1 MKKLHLFVLAMIF
14 ATTAMAQSVPTH
26 EMYVD
31 DGNPVDATIVAFL
44 DKWEPG
50 KPWNGDDNYV
60 DENFWISRVPLKNR
74 FRPGDQANDALND
87 SNNKNFCWCAPTGE
101 MTKKWGALPR
111 YNFDGDNFNMW
122 QYVDIHSN
130 WTNGWWRVPGAFN
143 DVAHKNGVKTGC
155 TYFIDWG
162 AAVNNME
169 EPGKTLFDLAETG
182 SNSYGDKYKYSRK
195 LIQFLKYYGIDGL
208 AMNPEGYWGF
218 NVYNRFI
225 PFLAECHKIA
235 KELNHPFHVDWYA
248 FVTNTGGLN
257 DNSCK
262 LDANNQ
268 NWFHHTS
275 TDQPVTDV
283 FFLNYNWTEGGLATS
298 AKTAKNLGRSTF
310 DVYAG
315 FDMQGRGYG
324 KTGNA
329 GWKALMNQPVSIVV
343 WGAHDRNQL
352 YISSTEGGQS
362 DYAVQNEYQKKQEML
377 FSGGNRNVLNMPAL
391 WDGETTSTFSDLKK
405 WHGYATAVIERST
418 LDELP
423 FVTRFNLGNGRF
435 FKKEGVTTWDHK
447 WYNYGMQDLLPTWR
461 WWVDKGDGKT
471 VPADA
476 VNLDFTFD
484 DAWFA
489 GSCLKIHG
497 ATKRSDVRLF
507 ATKWKVANGDDE
519 FRIVFKPNTSK
530 SNLKLMVA
538 KEDGEKNFVY
548 VPLPAKAEPDA
559 WNAVVIKASEAGL
572 KAGDVIGCVGLSVE
586 NTDKNY
592 EVLLGEFAFV
602 PASFNERPETPT
614 ITHAEVMKRYYN
626 RADIKVVFNMPTP
639 SKRKAEYEGCP
650 VYNEE
655 VGTWYYEIYVK
666 QEGQETLLTTTT
678 SWAAYVVDATLIP
691 KVDKLQIGVRAVGKD
706 GRAMSDI
713 VWSKEIEEPLTM
725 IETLTVD
732 KSVIK
737 PNEDFTI
744 GFEDPNHPVSDI
756 KIKNALTDEIVT
768 SSNGV
773 LTMTASLPAVGSYD
787 VEVTTNGNTI
797 MNRSLI
803 LVTPETTGRLP
814 QINSITSDITL
825 VDAVDKKTVNFTA
838 DINDG
843 TSYDNAPCT
852 VSQSLYMSE
861 PYQFTVDAAV
871 MSEYTNTSFAL
882 WFKVEKFE
890 HASLGTLLMTKV
902 NRNYNNTWTE
912 NVWGEMWTAIRPKG
926 YAKSNNIGRD
936 NAENELSLCT
946 DAPPAGTSNYEHN
959 NDVDILSEGYSLM
972 PGVWYHVCAVKSGR
986 NLKLYLNG
994 KVIAEGQSRGSG
1006 PKNWRGAK
1014 FYVGGSMTN
1023 LASFT
1028 GWVDEVQI
1036 WSKALTADEV
1046 KKSMKGYHTAPTN
1059 LEGYFTF
1066 EETKTD
1072 SIGIYFPNYGKGKE
1086 LVEGGYMTIGKEEN
1100 GKTTDYRQNQLT
1112 TALGVPMLEGV
1123 YPIKYESSKW
1133 MLEGARINSSTATSA
1148 EASYIKGEGVYPV
1161 TLISTNSWGSAT
1173 KTITDYI
1180 TVTIPAQPDEDEEE
1194 NGGDNGNGDGDG
1206 EGGSDGG
1213 EDGDKDEEGDDG
1225 ENSIERVAE
1234 EAGYMIYPK
1243 PFEKSANLLF
1253 AQDGLFEVVVF
1264 ASDGK
1269 FVANELFETR
1279 AGEVREISLANHATG
1294 EYVVV
1299 IMNNGKA
1306 IRSFKIV
1313 VK

>member
-1 MKKLHLFVLAMIF
+1 MKKRHLLSF
-14 ATTAMAQSVPTH
+14 AIALFAAGAMAQSVPTH
-26 EMYVD
+26 EKYVD
-31 DGNPVDATIVAFL
+31 DGRPANIVQAL

-50 KPWNGDDNYV
+50 KPWNGDASYV

-87 SNNKNFCWCAPTGE
+87 TNNKNFCWCAPTGE

-111 YNFDGDNFNMW
+111 YNFDGDNFNLW

-130 WTNGWWRVPGAFN
+130 WTNGFWRVPGAFN

-162 AAVNNME
+162 AAVNNTS
-169 EPGKTLFDLAETG
+169 EPGKTLFDLAVTG

-208 AMNPEGYWGF
+208 CFNPEGYWGLQ
-218 NVYNRFI
+218 VYNRFI

-235 KELNHPFHVDWYA
+235 KELGHPFHVDWYA
-248 FVTNTGGLN
+248 FVTNTGGLS
-257 DNSCK
+257 DNGCK
-262 LDANNQ
+262 LNSNNQ
-268 NWFHHTS
+268 NWFHHKS

-283 FFLNYNWTEGGLATS
+283 YFLNYNWTEGGLAES
-298 AKTAKNLGRSTF
+298 AQTAKSLGRSTF

-324 KTGNA
+324 KNGNA
-329 GWKALMNQPVSIVV
+329 GWTALMRQPVSVVV

-352 YISSTEGGQS
+352 YVSSTEGGQS

-377 FSGGNRNVLNMPAL
+377 FSGGNRNVLKMPGLTDANV
-391 WDGETTSTFSDLKK
+391 TSSFSDLKD

-435 FKKEGVTTWDHK
+435 FNKEGVTTWNHK

-476 VNLDFTFD
+476 VNLDFCYD

-497 ATKRSDVRLF
+497 ATQRSDVRLF
-507 ATKWKVANGDDE
+507 ATKWGVASANDE
-519 FRIVFKPNTSK
+519 FRLVFKPK
-530 SNLKLMVA
+530 SAVTNLELMVA
-538 KEDGEKNFVY
+538 KENGENSFVY
-548 VPLPAKAEPDA
+548 VPVVGNIKAGE
-559 WNAVVIKASEAGL
+559 WNEVVIKASEAGL
-572 KAGDVIGCVGLSVE
+572 AVGDVIGCVGLSVK
-586 NTDKNY
+586 NTNAAY
-592 EVLLGEFAFV
+592 EVLLGEFAFI
-602 PASFNERPETPT
+602 PASFNEQPQTPT

-626 RADIKVVFNMPTP
+626 RADIKLVWSMPTP
-639 SKRKAEYEGCP
+639 ASRPAEYDGCP

-655 VGTWYYEIYVK
+655 VGAWYYEIYVK
-666 QEGQETLLTTTT
+666 QEGKETLLTTTT

-691 KVDKLQIGVRAVGKD
+691 RVDKLQIGVRAVGKD
-706 GRAMSDI
+706 GVAVSPI
-713 VWSKEIEEPLTM
+713 VWSQEIEEPLTM

-732 KSVIK
+732 KAVIK
-737 PNEDFTI
+737 PNEEFTI
-744 GFEDPNHPVSDI
+744 GFEDPNHPVATI
-756 KIKNALTDEIVT
+756 KIYDALTGELKA
-768 SSNGV
+768 SANGV
-773 LTMTASLPAVGSYD
+773 LTMTTSLPAVGSYD
-787 VEVTTNGNTI
+787 VEVTTNGTTL

-803 LVTPETTGRLP
+803 LITPEETGRLP
-814 QINSITSDITL
+814 QINGVASDVTE
-825 VDAVDKKTVNFTA
+825 VTGPDQEVNFTA

-843 TSYDNAPCT
+843 TTFDGAPCT
-852 VSQSLYMSE
+852 VSQSLYMRE

-871 MSEYTNTSFAL
+871 MKEYQNTSFAL

-912 NVWGEMWTAIRPKG
+912 NVWGEMWTAIRPAG
-926 YAKSNNIGRD
+926 YAKNNNIGRD

-946 DAPPAGTSNYEHN
+946 DAPPAGTGNYEHN
-959 NDVDILSEGYSLM
+959 NDVDILSDGYSLM

-994 KVIAEGQSRGSG
+994 KEIASGTSRGTN
-1006 PKNWRGAK
+1006 PKDWRGAK

-1023 LASFT
+1023 LASLT

-1036 WSKALTADEV
+1036 WSKALSADEV
-1046 KKSMKGYHTAPTN
+1046 QRAMRGYATAPTN

-1072 SIGIYFPNYGKGKE
+1072 GEGYIYFPNKGQNASA
-1086 LVEGGYMTIGKEEN
+1086 VPGGYMTTGKEEN
-1100 GKTTDYRQNQLT
+1100 GRTTDYKQNQLT
-1112 TALGVPMLEGV
+1112 TASGVPMLTGV
-1123 YPIKYESSKW
+1123 FPVNYESTKW
-1133 MLEGARINSSTATSA
+1133 MIDGARLNASTATTANATYNSGDGKFPITVV
-1148 EASYIKGEGVYPV
+1148 AS
-1161 TLISTNSWGSAT
+1161 NSWGSVT
-1173 KTITDYI
+1173 KTIDDYMV
-1180 TVTIPAQPDEDEEE
+1180 VTSVEDVV
-1194 NGGDNGNGDGDG
+1194 G
-1206 EGGSDGG
+1206 EGG
-1213 EDGDKDEEGDDG
+1213 
-1225 ENSIERVAE
+1225 
-1234 EAGYMIYPK
+1234 YMVYPK
-1243 PFEKSANLLF
+1243 PFEGTANVLF
-1253 AQDGLFEVVVF
+1253 AEDGLFEVAVF
-1264 ASDGK
+1264 AADGK
-1269 FVANELFETR
+1269 LVANNAFEVR
-1279 AGEVREISLANHATG
+1279 AGEVREISLADAEAG
-1294 EYVVV
+1294 VYVVA
-1299 IMNNGKA
+1299 ILKEGKA
-1306 IRSFKIV
+1306 VRSFKIV
-1313 VK
+1313 K

>member
-1 MKKLHLFVLAMIF
+1 MG
-14 ATTAMAQSVPTH
+14 AMAQSVPTH
-26 EMYVD
+26 EKYVD
-31 DGNPVDATIVAFL
+31 NGTPTNIVEAL
-44 DKWEPG
+44 KNWEPG
-50 KPWNGDDNYV
+50 KPWNGDATFV

-87 SNNKNFCWCAPTGE
+87 ENNKNFCWCAPTGE

-130 WTNGWWRVPGAFN
+130 WTNGFWRVPGAFN

-162 AAVNNME
+162 AAVNHTD
-169 EPGKTLFDLAETG
+169 EPGKTLYDLAATG

-208 AMNPEGYWGF
+208 CFNPEGYWGMQ
-218 NVYNRFI
+218 VYNRFI

-248 FVTNTGGLN
+248 FVTNTGALS
-257 DNSCK
+257 DNGCK

-275 TDQPVTDV
+275 TNQPVTDV
-283 FFLNYNWTEGGLATS
+283 YFLNYNWTEGGLATS
-298 AKTAKNLGRSTF
+298 ASKAKELGRSTF

-324 KTGNA
+324 KNGNA
-329 GWKALMNQPVSIVV
+329 GWSALMRQPVSVVV

-352 YISSTEGGQS
+352 YVSSTEGGQS

-391 WDGETTSTFSDLKK
+391 TDANVTSSFSDLKD

-435 FKKEGVTTWDHK
+435 FNKEGKTTWNHK

-461 WWVDKGDGKT
+461 WWVDNGDGKT

-476 VNLDFTFD
+476 VNLDFCYD

-497 ATKRSDVRLF
+497 ATNRSDVRLF
-507 ATKWKVANGDDE
+507 ATKWNVASANDE
-519 FRIVFKPNTSK
+519 FRLVFKPKATA
-530 SNLKLMVA
+530 SNLELMVA
-538 KEDGEKNFVY
+538 KQGSENSFVY
-548 VPLPAKAEPDA
+548 IPVTGEIKAGE
-559 WNAVVIKASEAGL
+559 WNEVVIKASEAGL
-572 KAGDVIGCVGLSVE
+572 AVGDVIGCVGLSVK
-586 NTDKNY
+586 NTNAAY
-592 EVLLGEFAFV
+592 ELLLGEFAFV
-602 PASFNERPETPT
+602 PAGFNEQPQTPT

-626 RADIKVVFNMPTP
+626 RADIKLVWSMPTP
-639 SKRKAEYEGCP
+639 ATRPAEYEGCP

-655 VGTWYYEIYVK
+655 VGTWYYEIYIK
-666 QEGQETLLTTTT
+666 QEGEETLLTTTT

-691 KVDKLQIGVRAVGKD
+691 RVDKLQIGVRAVGKD

-713 VWSKEIEEPLTM
+713 IWSNEIEEPLTM

-732 KSVIK
+732 KAIIK
-737 PNEDFTI
+737 PGEEFTI
-744 GFEDPNHPVSDI
+744 GFEDPNHAVSDI
-756 KIKNALTDEIVT
+756 KIYNAMSNALVASE
-768 SSNGV
+768 SGV
-773 LTMTASLPAVGSYD
+773 LTMTTTLPEVGSYD
-787 VEVTTNGNTI
+787 VEVTTSGKTI

-803 LVTPETTGRLP
+803 LVTPEETGRLP
-814 QINSITSDITL
+814 QINDITSD
-825 VDAVDKKTVNFTA
+825 VDEVTGPGQQVNLTA
-838 DINDG
+838 DIAKG
-843 TSYDNAPCT
+843 TEYNGAPCT

-871 MSEYTNTSFAL
+871 MSEYRKTSFAL

-902 NRNYNNTWTE
+902 NRNYGNTWTE
-912 NVWGEMWTAIRPKG
+912 NVWGEMWTAIRPEG
-926 YAKSNNIGRD
+926 YAKNNNIGRD
-936 NAENELSLCT
+936 NAENEISLSV
-946 DAPPAGTSNYEHN
+946 DGPPAGTANYEHN
-959 NDVDILSEGYSLM
+959 NDVDLLSDGYSLM
-972 PGVWYHVCAVKSGR
+972 PGVWYHVCVTKNGKTVKIF
-986 NLKLYLNG
+986 LNG
-994 KVIAEGQSRGSG
+994 KKIAQGNSRGAG
-1006 PKNWRGAK
+1006 AKDWRGAK

-1036 WSKALTADEV
+1036 WSKALTDDEV
-1046 KKSMKGYHTAPTN
+1046 VAAMKGYETAPDN

-1072 SIGIYFPNYGKGKE
+1072 TEGYIYFPNVGKNASA
-1086 LVEGGYMTIGKEEN
+1086 VPGGYMTTGKEES
-1100 GKTTDYRQNQLT
+1100 GKTTDYNQNQLT
-1112 TALGVPMLEGV
+1112 TALGVPMLTGSF
-1123 YPIKYESSKW
+1123 PINYESSRW
-1133 MLEGARINSSTATSA
+1133 MVDGARVNASTETTANVTYNSGDGSFPITVVA
-1148 EASYIKGEGVYPV
+1148 
-1161 TLISTNSWGSAT
+1161 TNSWGSTT
-1173 KTITDYI
+1173 KTIDDYMV
-1180 TVTIPAQPDEDEEE
+1180 VTSVEDVV
-1194 NGGDNGNGDGDG
+1194 G
-1206 EGGSDGG
+1206 EGG
-1213 EDGDKDEEGDDG
+1213 
-1225 ENSIERVAE
+1225 
-1234 EAGYMIYPK
+1234 YMVYPK
-1243 PFEKSANLLF
+1243 PFEGTANVLF
-1253 AQDGLFEVVVF
+1253 AEDGLFEVAVF
-1264 ASDGK
+1264 AADGK
-1269 FVANELFETR
+1269 LVGNDAFEVR
-1279 AGEVREISLANHATG
+1279 AGEVREVSIANAESG
-1294 EYVVV
+1294 VYVVV
-1299 IMNNGKA
+1299 ILKEGKA

-1313 VK
+1313 K